1 MKKFL
6 LFCYA
11 VATLQGFSGCS
22 PSQPK
27 EDYGWLKNAIDTSV
41 QQLEETVA
49 DVGDSVLLPRSIWTG
64 YNMDFLCSQLQRE
77 PVTFK
82 DSLRMKPVK
91 DALGSRRYCSSI
103 YDWTSGFFPG
113 NLWYAYQLTG
123 IEDLKK
129 DAVKFT
135 NYLYP
140 LKDYKGTHDIGFMVN
155 CSYGN
160 AHRLSPA
167 DTIRQI
173 LVQTADNLC
182 GRFDSNI
189 GCIRSWDF
197 GKWNFPVIIDN
208 KSNLSKIVYIMI

>member
-1 MKKFL
+1 
-6 LFCYA
+6 
-11 VATLQGFSGCS
+11 
-22 PSQPK
+22 
-27 EDYGWLKNAIDTSV
+27 
-41 QQLEETVA
+41 
-49 DVGDSVLLPRSIWTG
+49 
-64 YNMDFLCSQLQRE
+64 
-77 PVTFK
+77 
-82 DSLRMKPVK
+82 MKPVK

-197 GKWNFPVIIDN
+197 REVEFPCD
-208 KSNLSKIVYIMI
+208 Y